1 MRAHTNKHK
10 SILTMYIH
18 RYIYIY
24 IYIYTCIYIIIK
36 EKSQTVLQKELD
48 IAATAILCAVSFMSS
63 HDDKPKFTCV

>member
-18 RYIYIY
+18 ILYILY
-24 IYIYTCIYIIIK
+24 IYIIIK

-63 HDDKPKFTCV
+63 HNDKPKFTCV